1 MVVGH
6 GLGRTN
12 AANGMRRPLVGEDG
26 EGESA
31 MTEPEHFPNLFTPA
45 RLRGHTLKCRI
56 VFGAHTANMAE
67 GGLPADRH
75 FGYYRERARGG
86 AAMIVVEPTPPHPT
100 AVLTRGNFM
109 ADDAVIPHF
118 RKITDEC
125 HSHGTVM
132 CHQIYHVGAHGDQD
146 NSWTPYWSP
155 SGQVSHHDPWGSHA
169 MSEAEIR
176 ELIQAF
182 IDQAVRDQRGGFD
195 GVDLFAGYSCLI
207 DQFWSPLTN
216 RRDDAWGGSL
226 ENRLRF
232 VTEIVEGIRKA
243 CGPDFIVGM
252 TVSGAEPYPGGLTM
266 ADKQEIFAWLDERGL
281 ADYFS
286 CGTGSYI
293 NRFTAIVPGF
303 HHATP
308 LGTQDAAAIK
318 QAVTHALVT
327 AEARVKTPERA
338 EAAIASGLC
347 DLVSIVRGQIAD
359 PHLANKAREGRAD
372 DIRPCISCNQ
382 LCIGRRMRDYHIS
395 CLVNPSVGRE
405 HAWDGDSA
413 PAAEKPRHVLV
424 VGGGP
429 AGLETAR
436 IAAARGHRVTLVE
449 KAADLGGQFRLAA
462 AQPERDEIGELLGWY
477 QSQLEKLQVRVE
489 LGTEMTAA
497 AVRDFG
503 ADAVVLSTGSQPT
516 RTGFQR
522 ALPHVDALPGVE
534 QENVCSVNDVLE
546 GTARPGKRVL
556 LLDDLNGWWPAS
568 GTALHLAEQ
577 GHDVTVV
584 TASDKPAE
592 ALDVSHLGPST
603 RERFAK
609 LGVTVICAHAL
620 THWAGTTATIANLYT
635 GDARGLAFDSLVLA
649 TTNTVDD
656 TLASAL
662 AHDEIE
668 VHTVGDMVAARTAS
682 MAFYE
687 GRTLGM
693 KL

>member
-1 MVVGH
+1 
-6 GLGRTN
+6 
-12 AANGMRRPLVGEDG
+12 
-26 EGESA
+26 
-31 MTEPEHFPNLFTPA
+31 MTEPGLFPNLFAPA
-45 RLRGHTLKCRI
+45 RLRGHTLRCRI
-56 VFGAHTANMAE
+56 VFGAHTANMSE
-67 GGLPADRH
+67 GGLPAERH

-86 AAMIVVEPTPPHPT
+86 AGMIVVEPTPPHPT

-146 NSWTPYWSP
+146 NSWAPYWSP

-182 IDQAVRDQRGGFD
+182 IDQAVRDQKGGFD

-232 VTEIVEGIRKA
+232 VTEIAEGIRKA
-243 CGPDFIVGM
+243 CGPEFIVGM
-252 TVSGAEPYPGGLTM
+252 TVSGPEPYPGGLTM

-303 HHATP
+303 HYAAP
-308 LGTQDAAAIK
+308 LGTEDAAAIK
-318 QAVTHALVT
+318 QVVKHALVT
-327 AEARVKTPERA
+327 AEARVKTPARA
-338 EAAIASGLC
+338 EAAIARGCC

-359 PHLANKAREGRAD
+359 PHLVNKAREGRAE

-382 LCIGRRMRDYHIS
+382 LCLGRRMRDYHIS
-395 CLVNPSVGRE
+395 CLVNPSAGRE
-405 HAWDGDSA
+405 FAWDGDSA
-413 PAAEKPRHVLV
+413 PPAETPRHVLV

-429 AGLETAR
+429 AGLEAAR
-436 IAAARGHRVTLVE
+436 VAAARGHRVTLAE
-449 KAADLGGQFRLAA
+449 KAEELGGQFRLAA
-462 AQPERDEIGELLGWY
+462 AQPERDEIDELLGWY
-477 QSQLEKLQVRVE
+477 RTQLEKLQVRVE
-489 LGTEMTAA
+489 VGAEMTADA
-497 AVRDFG
+497 IRDLG
-503 ADAVVLSTGSQPT
+503 ADAVVLSTGSVPT

-534 QENVCSVNDVLE
+534 QENVCVANDVLD
-546 GTARPGKRVL
+546 GTARPGKRIL

-568 GTALHLAEQ
+568 GTALHLAER
-577 GHDVTVV
+577 GHAVTVV
-584 TASDKPAE
+584 TASEKAAE

-609 LGVTVICAHAL
+609 LGVTVICVHAL
-620 THWAGTTATIANLYT
+620 TRWEGNTATIASLHT
-635 GDARGLAFDSLVLA
+635 GDERQVEADSLVLA

-656 TLASAL
+656 TLARAL
-662 AHDEIE
+662 ADDSIE
-668 VHTVGDMVAARTAS
+668 VHAVGDMVAARTAS

-687 GRTLGM
+687 GRMLGM
-693 KL
+693 RL

>member
-1 MVVGH
+1 M
-6 GLGRTN
+6 
-12 AANGMRRPLVGEDG
+12 GEDG

-56 VFGAHTANMAE
+56 VFGAHTANTAE
-67 GGLPADRH
+67 GGLPLDRH

-100 AVLTRGNFM
+100 AVLTRGNFL

-118 RKITDEC
+118 REITDEC

-146 NSWTPYWSP
+146 NSWAPYWSP

-338 EAAIASGLC
+338 EAAIARGLC

-413 PAAEKPRHVLV
+413 PAAETPRHVLV

-477 QSQLEKLQVRVE
+477 RSQLEKLQVRVE

-546 GTARPGKRVL
+546 GAARPGKRVL

-568 GTALHLAEQ
+568 GTALHLAEH

-620 THWAGTTATIANLYT
+620 TRWAGTTATIANLYT
-635 GDARGLAFDSLVLA
+635 GDTRDLAFDSLVLA

-656 TLASAL
+656 AL
-662 AHDEIE
+662 ARELADVDTE

>member
-12 AANGMRRPLVGEDG
+12 AANGMRRLLVGEDG

-31 MTEPEHFPNLFTPA
+31 MTEPEHFPKLFTPV
-45 RLRGHTLKCRI
+45 RLRGYTLKCRI

-67 GGLPADRH
+67 GGLPVDRH

-100 AVLTRGNFM
+100 AVLTRGNFL

-146 NSWTPYWSP
+146 NSWAPYWSP

-182 IDQAVRDQRGGFD
+182 IDQAVRDQKGGFD

-266 ADKQEIFAWLDERGL
+266 ADKQEIFAWLDKRGL

-318 QAVTHALVT
+318 QVVTHALVT

-405 HAWDGDSA
+405 HAWNGDSA
-413 PAAEKPRHVLV
+413 PPAEKPRHVLV

-436 IAAARGHRVTLVE
+436 VAAERGHRVTLVE
-449 KAADLGGQFRLAA
+449 KVAALGGQFRLAA

-477 QSQLEKLQVRVE
+477 RGQLEKLQVRVK

-497 AVRDFG
+497 AIRDFG

-534 QENVCSVNDVLE
+534 QENVCSANDVLS
-546 GTARPGKRVL
+546 GAVVPGKRVL

-609 LGVTVICAHAL
+609 LGVTVICGHAL
-620 THWAGTTATIANLYT
+620 TRWAGTTATIANLYT
-635 GDARGLAFDSLVLA
+635 GDARELAFDSLVLA

-656 TLASAL
+656 ALASAL
-662 AHDEIE
+662 DDDEIE